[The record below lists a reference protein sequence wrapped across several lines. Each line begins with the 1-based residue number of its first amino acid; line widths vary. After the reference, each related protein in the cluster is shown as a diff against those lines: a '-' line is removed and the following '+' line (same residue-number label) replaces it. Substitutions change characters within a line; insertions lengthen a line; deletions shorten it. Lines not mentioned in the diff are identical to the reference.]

1 MAIAES
7 VLDLIGKTPILKLNK
22 VVTPDMAD
30 VYLKLESFNPGGSIK
45 DRTAYSML
53 EKAER
58 DGLIKEGSVIIEST
72 SGNTG
77 IGLAIIC
84 AVKGYKLIITMPE
97 TMSLERRKLLQI
109 YGAELILTS
118 GELGMKGAIEKAE
131 ELASKYNYFMPMQ
144 FENPANP
151 EIHLRKTCKELILQT
166 KGKIDAFVA
175 TVGTGGTLTGIAT
188 GLKEYKS
195 DIKIIAV
202 EPETS
207 AVISG
212 GMSGSHKIQGIGAG
226 FIPSI
231 LDTRMIDEIIK
242 VKDEEAFDTAK
253 NLAKSEGIL
262 CGISTGAAVYGA
274 LKAAKKLG
282 TDKAVV
288 TIAPD
293 TGERYLSTEL
303 FK

>member
-7 VLDLIGKTPILKLNK
+7 VLDLIGETPILRLNRI
-22 VVTPDMAD
+22 VTADMAD
-30 VYLKLESFNPGGSIK
+30 IYLKLESFNPGGSIK

-58 DGLIKEGSVIIEST
+58 DGFIKEGSIIIEPT

-97 TMSLERRKLLQI
+97 TMSAERRKLLQI

-151 EIHLRKTCKELILQT
+151 EIHLKTTCKELIKQIE
-166 KGKIDAFVA
+166 GKIDAFVA
-175 TVGTGGTLTGIAT
+175 TVGTGGTLMGIAI

-195 DIKIIAV
+195 DIRIIAI
-202 EPETS
+202 EPEAS

-212 GMSGSHKIQGIGAG
+212 GKPGSHKIQGIGAG
-226 FIPSI
+226 FIPPI
-231 LDTRMIDEIIK
+231 LDTNIIDEIIK
-242 VKDEEAFDTAK
+242 VKDEEAFDTVR
-253 NLAKSEGIL
+253 NLAKNEGIL

-274 LKAAKKLG
+274 LEAAKVLG
-282 TDKAVV
+282 REKTVV
-288 TIAPD
+288 AIAPD
-293 TGERYLSTEL
+293 TGERYLSAEL
-303 FK
+303 FE